1 MGHAVSQGGTDVD
14 EDLCVAP
21 HLPNVHPETVD
32 VADDR
37 ERRVAIAAKVPR
49 KHQQRRRVVLRAR
62 ERGSQACANPGK
74 SNARASLSWLVYC
87 FDCFKIGSSSS
98 EVPRLM
104 IARQHREV
112 EKFGRFQAGPRLEEF
127 RRPCGGPRA
136 PRLHAFAVPVSQ
148 RASGRCARNA
158 G

>member
-1 MGHAVSQGGTDVD
+1 MGHAVSQGGADVD

-112 EKFGRFQAGPRLEEF
+112 EKFGRFQAGSISAPVR
-127 RRPCGGPRA
+127 CGPRA

>member
-74 SNARASLSWLVYC
+74 TNARASLSWLVYC

-104 IARQHREV
+104 IARPQPVSEEV
-112 EKFGRFQAGPRLEEF
+112 WTVSSRVEEF

>member
-1 MGHAVSQGGTDVD
+1 MGHAVSQGGADVD

-104 IARQHREV
+104 IARPHREV
-112 EKFGRFQAGPRLEEF
+112 KKFGRFQAGSRSF
-127 RRPCGGPRA
+127 GGPRA